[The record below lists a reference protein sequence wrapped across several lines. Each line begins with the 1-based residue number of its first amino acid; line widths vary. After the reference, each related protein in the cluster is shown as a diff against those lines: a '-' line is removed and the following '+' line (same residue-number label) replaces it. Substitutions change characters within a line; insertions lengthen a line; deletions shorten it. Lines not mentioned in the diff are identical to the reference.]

1 MRKKL
6 WKVMNMNKLSY
17 MLILVHIIICIII
30 VILNKINI
38 IKSPALKIPILF
50 FVPLLGLLMLI
61 IDEYFYRKNLS
72 GLKKLDIDNLK
83 IKDEYY
89 KSIRINQG
97 KNDDVTVPLEE
108 AMLINDSS
116 ISRALMLDIIHN
128 DSDSFIPLLQKIRMK
143 DDTEIT
149 HYSTTTLAELQGDY
163 ERRINT
169 LASRQLNYELLLEL
183 IILLEE
189 YIHSGLL
196 SENILLINR
205 KKLSSYLE
213 KAISLNNNKWDKK
226 KLIIYIENKIALNE
240 YADIEKLIDLS
251 MTKWG
256 NDERIF
262 MLRFKY
268 YWKQR
273 NEKEMKRTLKI
284 IEESDLYLS
293 KSAKQWYK
301 FWSDINYES

>member
-169 LASRQLNYELLLEL
+169 LASRQLNYELLVEL

-196 SENILLINR
+196 SENVLLINR

>member
-38 IKSPALKIPILF
+38 IKSPTLKIPILF

-169 LASRQLNYELLLEL
+169 LASRQLNYELLVEL

-196 SENILLINR
+196 SENVLLINR

>member
-1 MRKKL
+1 
-6 WKVMNMNKLSY
+6 MNMNKLSY